1 LKRYEVREGGFEKGT
16 LVLVSSFVV
25 QVRIVVRLRT
35 FHSEK
40 MSGEKVC
47 NGARGGSRLCCLG
60 CNLGGFGRIEIEGMR
75 KWFEMNG

>member
-1 LKRYEVREGGFEKGT
+1 MKRYEVREGCFEKGT

-40 MSGEKVC
+40 VSGEKVY
-47 NGARGGSRLCCLG
+47 NGARAGSRLCCLG
-60 CNLGGFGRIEIEGMR
+60 CNLGGLGRVEIEGMR